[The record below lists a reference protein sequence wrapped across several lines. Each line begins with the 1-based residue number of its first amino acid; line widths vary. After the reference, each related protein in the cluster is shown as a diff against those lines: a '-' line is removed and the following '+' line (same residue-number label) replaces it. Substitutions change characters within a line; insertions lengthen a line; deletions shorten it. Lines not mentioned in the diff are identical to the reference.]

1 MTQRSPTKKE
11 IMEWLQAN
19 NHSPEDISDDTTEF
33 RFRIKR
39 GPIAMII
46 VRHSNKDHIAAH
58 ARFMLPAEHEKRYT
72 PKRDS
77 KFKGAVIEKYPTL
90 NIDIQFQPGSPFVVY
105 DRIFDD
111 GFSYDR
117 LSIAMRNVTL
127 AGISLHK
134 LLFSAV
140 GLDTIPRLSES
151 EKPSPTYYS

>member
-1 MTQRSPTKKE
+1 M
-11 IMEWLQAN
+11 
-19 NHSPEDISDDTTEF
+19 
-33 RFRIKR
+33 
-39 GPIAMII
+39 
-46 VRHSNKDHIAAH
+46 
-58 ARFMLPAEHEKRYT
+58 
-72 PKRDS
+72 
-77 KFKGAVIEKYPTL
+77 
-90 NIDIQFQPGSPFVVY
+90 VY

-151 EKPSPTYYS
+151 EKQGPTYYA